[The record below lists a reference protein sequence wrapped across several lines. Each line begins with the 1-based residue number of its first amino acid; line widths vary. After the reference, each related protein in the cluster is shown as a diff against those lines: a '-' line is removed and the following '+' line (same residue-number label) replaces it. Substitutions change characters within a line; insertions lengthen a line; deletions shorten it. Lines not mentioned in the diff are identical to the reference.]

1 MISTTPTLPATL
13 HRVLSAPAT
22 LVGSSWQ
29 LTRSLARTVTPWPDR
44 DGDRSEDVD
53 ADADTELEL
62 ITSTEPLVG
71 PSELTTGELL
81 IEAQR
86 PLGETGD
93 RSRAARARRLAHT
106 YLQRRQQQLR
116 ADLDDRR

>member
-13 HRVLSAPAT
+13 QRVLSAPGS

-29 LTRSLARTVTPWPDR
+29 LTRSLARTVAPWPDR
-44 DGDRSEDVD
+44 DGDLPEDGD
-53 ADADTELEL
+53 GDTDLEL
-62 ITSTEPLVG
+62 ITSTESRLRP
-71 PSELTTGELL
+71 PELTTGELL